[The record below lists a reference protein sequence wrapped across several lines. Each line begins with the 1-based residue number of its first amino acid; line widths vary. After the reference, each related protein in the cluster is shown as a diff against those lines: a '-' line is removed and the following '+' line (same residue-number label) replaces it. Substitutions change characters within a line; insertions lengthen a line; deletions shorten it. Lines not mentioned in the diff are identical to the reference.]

1 MMMSNAGAYEKDG
14 PILILAHTCIRR
26 RARGGD
32 VRRRLLL
39 HRHATKEGWRTT
51 RKSTGEMKKNE
62 TRYNARKL
70 AHGRTGRGV
79 TYPTSSHDSF
89 ASATA
94 LLYSVCTTGQVQ
106 PSMSFPASVIEPWN
120 RCSRI
125 ALFTACGLSDSACA
139 TWYIHS
145 SAACAPT
152 SSTIS
157 LTSILR
163 PSRHVPHHHRRRRLL
178 RHRVVA
184 QRRDRPRLPRRKQ
197 AAHVPQ
203 HRPEDRV
210 LLQRRTPD
218 VAHQRRRRAH
228 RHRHVE
234 HPGHRVLHRP
244 HVHRQQ
250 RSLLLVPVAHA
261 DRVEAQAHPV
271 PAQVVHHPVQRTRVL
286 HNLLH
291 VRRVHREH
299 LAAAVQRSQEPTQVA
314 VRCRHTLPPCQVAR
328 LCLLLRVHRMR
339 GD

>member
-1 MMMSNAGAYEKDG
+1 MRDKNEKEGENESKAKGEASKPALQQQKWIRKKRKRLTKTSLTRLECLGKWGDNADIKPRQLRICDSPVVQRLHNGTGAAFHELPCLGD
-14 PILILAHTCIRR
+14 
-26 RARGGD
+26 RALEQVFQNRVVHSVWVVGLSLRD
-32 VRRRLLL
+32 LVHPLLRSLCTNLL
-39 HRHATKEGWRTT
+39 HH
-51 RKSTGEMKKNE
+51 
-62 TRYNARKL
+62 L
-70 AHGRTGRGV
+70 ADQH
-79 TYPTSSHDSF
+79 
-89 ASATA
+89 
-94 LLYSVCTTGQVQ
+94 L
-106 PSMSFPASVIEPWN
+106 
-120 RCSRI
+120 
-125 ALFTACGLSDSACA
+125 
-139 TWYIHS
+139 
-145 SAACAPT
+145 APVHK
-152 SSTIS
+152 
-157 LTSILR
+157 R
-163 PSRHVPHHHRRRRLL
+163 RRHVPHHHRRRRLL

-328 LCLLLRVHRMR
+328 LRLLLRVHHATVERTTR
-339 GD
+339 VGASTRPLHRCDCP